1 MELMNSTTLIMLG
14 IGILF
19 ILIAIAVTL
28 VATARRRRC
37 TTETSATVTNVKS
50 VRLGERS
57 YQVVYRTTYEYYVNG
72 VKYTKVKTT
81 YEKDTPPKESTIF
94 IKYNPN
100 KPQLSQIPA
109 TGNEVYEI
117 VALTLACVGLAVV
130 VVSFCATLNLFI
142 L

>member
-1 MELMNSTTLIMLG
+1 MELMNSIMLG

-19 ILIAIAVTL
+19 ILIAIAVML
-28 VATARRRRC
+28 VATARRRRY
-37 TTETSATVTNVKS
+37 TAETSATVTNVKS

-57 YQVVYRTTYEYYVNG
+57 YQVVYRTTYEYHVND
-72 VKYTKVKTT
+72 VKYTKVITT

-94 IKYNPN
+94 IKYNPS
-100 KPQLSQIPA
+100 KPQLSHIPA
-109 TGNEVYEI
+109 TGNDVYEI
-117 VALTLACVGLAVV
+117 IALTLACIGLAVV

>member
-1 MELMNSTTLIMLG
+1 MELMNSIMLG

-19 ILIAIAVTL
+19 ILIAIAVML
-28 VATARRRRC
+28 VATARRRRY
-37 TTETSATVTNVKS
+37 TAETSATVTNVKS

-57 YQVVYRTTYEYYVNG
+57 YQVVYRTTYEYHVND
-72 VKYTKVKTT
+72 VKYTKVITT

-100 KPQLSQIPA
+100 KPQLSHIPA
-109 TGNEVYEI
+109 TGNEIYEI
-117 VALTLACVGLAVV
+117 MALTLTCIGLAVV

>member
-1 MELMNSTTLIMLG
+1 MNSTTLIMLG

-19 ILIAIAVTL
+19 ILVAISVML
-28 VATARRRRC
+28 VATARRRRY
-37 TTETSATVTNVKS
+37 TAESSATVTNVKS

-94 IKYNPN
+94 IKCNPN
-100 KPQLSQIPA
+100 EPRLSHIPA
-109 TGNEVYEI
+109 TGNEVHEI
-117 VALTLACVGLAVV
+117 VALTLACVGLVV
-130 VVSFCATLNLFI
+130 VIVSFCATLNLFI

>member
-1 MELMNSTTLIMLG
+1 MNSTTLIMLG

-19 ILIAIAVTL
+19 ILVAIAVML
-28 VATARRRRC
+28 VATARRRRY
-37 TTETSATVTNVKS
+37 TAESSATVTNVKS

-100 KPQLSQIPA
+100 EPQLSHIPA
-109 TGNEVYEI
+109 AGNAVHEI

>member
-1 MELMNSTTLIMLG
+1 MELMNSITLIMLG

-19 ILIAIAVTL
+19 ILIAIAVML
-28 VATARRRRC
+28 VATARRRRY
-37 TTETSATVTNVKS
+37 TAETSATVTKVKS

-57 YQVVYRTTYEYYVNG
+57 YQVVYQTTYEYYVNG

-94 IKYNPN
+94 IKHNPN
-100 KPQLSQIPA
+100 KPQLSHIPA
-109 TGNEVYEI
+109 TGNEAYEI
-117 VALTLACVGLAVV
+117 VALTLARVGLAVV